1 MSHLVDLIKHEHD
14 HLMHFFTD
22 LDKRFYEADSGQIDA
37 TFLELARG
45 ELELGIEELLH
56 HFDQEEAVLFAEV
69 VSRFPVEKEYVAKL
83 TRMHEFICDQTQDLQ
98 IILESN
104 PVELQKK
111 VSDVHDIVSTI
122 RGALRT
128 HAKHENAF
136 FVRIFED
143 LEPTEVDWFLAEL
156 AKI

>member
-1 MSHLVDLIKHEHD
+1 MSQLIDLIKHEHE
-14 HLMHFFTD
+14 HLSRFFTD
-22 LDKRFYEADSGQIDA
+22 LNARFYEAETGVIDS
-37 TFLELARG
+37 TFLESARE
-45 ELELGIEELLH
+45 ELELGVEELLH

-69 VSRFPVEKEYVAKL
+69 VARFPVENDNVAKL
-83 TRMHEFICDQTQDLQ
+83 TRMHEFICDQTKDLQ

-104 PVELQKK
+104 PDELQKK

-128 HAKHENAF
+128 HAKYENAF
-136 FVRIFED
+136 FLRIFND
-143 LEPTEVDWFLAEL
+143 LEPTEVEWFLAEL